1 MRSVLCAAAMLMAAA
16 ASSQPYCRVRTFTIT
31 DGLAANNVS
40 EFSQSADGIMWVSTW
55 NGLCSYDG
63 YGFSKFRDTPG
74 TGQVLTSNRIKL
86 MRPNSQGDIWL
97 SLYDGSTYLFSRS
110 TYSYIPIDRLLR
122 KAVPG
127 GFRTRNI
134 VSLGNGS
141 AWLLGN
147 GSLNFHIDEAKVK
160 QGGGITLVDTRR
172 MRHHGHI
179 RKVLTDS
186 KGREW
191 LFSGDGVTLYGSGT
205 TLDYPFEY
213 MCEAGGQLYFA
224 TRGGILA
231 RYSKKSPGLVAK
243 IRLDGSPGAISNIKN
258 VGNGVIAIATD
269 KGVAMY
275 NTRTG
280 RSWTVSIAPA
290 GQPEGVRAIFTDSR
304 HRIWTFTDAPGVSL
318 IDADGHSVTH
328 LKTQSPG
335 LYGTSSRLP
344 VMHEDGNH
352 TVWLVPTGGTFSYFD
367 EDSRTLVPYNLNGH
381 SGMRMPVRSIVK
393 YTGDRQGNLWLTGD
407 HNLTLVSFKFHR
419 FKFTRTLPGDDT
431 RSVMPDGHGNVWTGS
446 VGGHL
451 TVHPASGGAPE
462 YVRTDGTLSL
472 TPTVFSPSGVYAIHC
487 RHDGQ
492 IWIGTKGDGLYVL
505 TPAKG
510 RYAVRHFVHSEADR
524 RSISHNNIYDIMEE
538 PGGRMW
544 VATYGGGLNIAADN
558 GRGGLRFINSRSG
571 LSPFRNA
578 GFNEIRKLSM
588 TPKGVIAAST
598 TGGLVTFSAKETA
611 PGKIKYYYSTY
622 SRGDTASLLAPD
634 VLNAYACKHSG
645 KLYVTTMG
653 GGFQCADADKL
664 LRDGIRFDGVD
675 GLDPDDGMVLS
686 MVEDGT
692 GGLWLVR
699 ENSLNRLD
707 CRSGRIEVYGPNDWD
722 DDTEFTEA
730 EPAMSLDGGEIMLGV
745 AGGYMRFNP
754 GKIEKSAYR
763 PAIVFNGIRYQGE
776 QHITPLLENGAVT
789 IPADKRAATIYF
801 SALDYS
807 DNRLIRYAY
816 RIKELDSQWSYTGT
830 EHSAPLGHIPPGR
843 YTLEVRST
851 NSDGVWTDNNRE
863 LQIRVMPTF
872 WESGWAWVIYIAA
885 AMAVVFALLYV
896 WRLRQK
902 AILERHI
909 KERQLD
915 FFTGISHQLRTPLTL
930 IGGPVD
936 QVLNDEPLSAK
947 ARTYLEFVRRNARRM
962 LELVDKSL
970 DLKKLT
976 TLNSEMEEQ
985 LPPDIT
991 PADDAQPAAATAP
1004 PCGNS
1009 GGAEG
1014 TKMLVVEDN
1023 DELRQFLTGTLEAE
1037 YAVTAARNGKEGLEL
1052 AKSIQPDFIITD
1064 IMMPVMDGM
1073 EMVRRIKADAQI
1085 CHIPIIVLSA
1095 RTAMSYRI
1103 EGLNEGVDDYITKPF
1118 SVSYLKSRVANII
1131 RQRRR
1136 LQQLWLDKL
1145 KESAGGNT
1153 VIDTGAPGM
1162 ADADK
1167 DFADRLLKFIDA
1179 HAGDAEL
1186 KIDDMAR
1193 ALAVSRTVLYG
1204 KVKALSGMSPV
1215 DFVRHVRIMKAEK
1228 MVAETDMTL
1237 SEIAYATGFTDPKYF
1252 SRTFKLKTG
1261 LTPSEYRKS
1270 RGKGNGDSQQA

>member
-1 MRSVLCAAAMLMAAA
+1 ML
-16 ASSQPYCRVRTFTIT
+16 P
-31 DGLAANNVS
+31 
-40 EFSQSADGIMWVSTW
+40 
-55 NGLCSYDG
+55 
-63 YGFSKFRDTPG
+63 
-74 TGQVLTSNRIKL
+74 
-86 MRPNSQGDIWL
+86 
-97 SLYDGSTYLFSRS
+97 
-110 TYSYIPIDRLLR
+110 
-122 KAVPG
+122 
-127 GFRTRNI
+127 
-134 VSLGNGS
+134 
-141 AWLLGN
+141 
-147 GSLNFHIDEAKVK
+147 
-160 QGGGITLVDTRR
+160 
-172 MRHHGHI
+172 
-179 RKVLTDS
+179 
-186 KGREW
+186 
-191 LFSGDGVTLYGSGT
+191 
-205 TLDYPFEY
+205 
-213 MCEAGGQLYFA
+213 
-224 TRGGILA
+224 
-231 RYSKKSPGLVAK
+231 
-243 IRLDGSPGAISNIKN
+243 
-258 VGNGVIAIATD
+258 
-269 KGVAMY
+269 
-275 NTRTG
+275 
-280 RSWTVSIAPA
+280 
-290 GQPEGVRAIFTDSR
+290 
-304 HRIWTFTDAPGVSL
+304 
-318 IDADGHSVTH
+318 
-328 LKTQSPG
+328 
-335 LYGTSSRLP
+335 
-344 VMHEDGNH
+344 
-352 TVWLVPTGGTFSYFD
+352 
-367 EDSRTLVPYNLNGH
+367 
-381 SGMRMPVRSIVK
+381 
-393 YTGDRQGNLWLTGD
+393 
-407 HNLTLVSFKFHR
+407 
-419 FKFTRTLPGDDT
+419 
-431 RSVMPDGHGNVWTGS
+431 
-446 VGGHL
+446 
-451 TVHPASGGAPE
+451 
-462 YVRTDGTLSL
+462 
-472 TPTVFSPSGVYAIHC
+472 
-487 RHDGQ
+487 
-492 IWIGTKGDGLYVL
+492 
-505 TPAKG
+505 PAKG

-598 TGGLVTFSAKETA
+598 TGGLVTFSAKETV

-675 GLDPDDGMVLS
+675 GLDPDEGMVLS
-686 MVEDGT
+686 MVEDGI

-699 ENSLNRLD
+699 ENSLNRFD

-722 DDTEFTEA
+722 NDTEFTEA

-991 PADDAQPAAATAP
+991 PADNAQPTAATAP
-1004 PCGNS
+1004 PCNNS
-1009 GGAEG
+1009 GDAEG
-1014 TKMLVVEDN
+1014 TKMPVVADN
-1023 DELRQFLTGTLEAE
+1023 DELRQFLTGTL
-1037 YAVTAARNGKEGLEL
+1037 AAR
-1052 AKSIQPDFIITD
+1052 
-1064 IMMPVMDGM
+1064 
-1073 EMVRRIKADAQI
+1073 
-1085 CHIPIIVLSA
+1085 
-1095 RTAMSYRI
+1095 
-1103 EGLNEGVDDYITKPF
+1103 
-1118 SVSYLKSRVANII
+1118 
-1131 RQRRR
+1131 
-1136 LQQLWLDKL
+1136 
-1145 KESAGGNT
+1145 
-1153 VIDTGAPGM
+1153 
-1162 ADADK
+1162 
-1167 DFADRLLKFIDA
+1167 
-1179 HAGDAEL
+1179 
-1186 KIDDMAR
+1186 
-1193 ALAVSRTVLYG
+1193 
-1204 KVKALSGMSPV
+1204 
-1215 DFVRHVRIMKAEK
+1215 
-1228 MVAETDMTL
+1228 
-1237 SEIAYATGFTDPKYF
+1237 
-1252 SRTFKLKTG
+1252 
-1261 LTPSEYRKS
+1261 
-1270 RGKGNGDSQQA
+1270 